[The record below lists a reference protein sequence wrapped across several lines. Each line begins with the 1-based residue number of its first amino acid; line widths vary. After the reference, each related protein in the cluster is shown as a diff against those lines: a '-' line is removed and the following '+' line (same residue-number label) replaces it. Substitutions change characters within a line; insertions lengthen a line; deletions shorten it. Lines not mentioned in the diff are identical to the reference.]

1 MEQIERGWPETID
14 EVPNCL
20 RPFFTFAD
28 ELSIS
33 CGLVFKGHRIV
44 VPHPV
49 RQYFL
54 DRLHSVHIGINGCLR
69 RARETVYWP
78 GITTAIKRTVGAC
91 EICARHQQSHCKEPL
106 LPYTPPERP
115 WSRVGVDIFEFNN
128 HPYLCTVDYLTGFF
142 EVDKL
147 PSKAVT
153 NIVYCLRQHF
163 ARHGLP
169 LEVVSDNSPFASA
182 EFRHFAQQYDFTHI
196 TSSPRYPASNGRVEN
211 AIKTVKRLMI
221 KARESNSDPLLAL
234 LEWRNTPSEQLDSMS
249 PAELLFGRRTRTLLP
264 VADKLLDTPSSRDA
278 NIPLHKAKDRQS
290 HNYNRT
296 AKQRPPLSVGQTVR
310 VKYDERPQWRK
321 AEIDQVLP
329 HRSYV
334 VKFDDGTTRRRTSKH
349 VRFSAESPIIIADD
363 TDAQDAIN
371 FPAVVLPNVPPS
383 SVVPPRGAS
392 RATHNKNV
400 QSSAV
405 PVVTRS
411 GRVVR
416 RPARY
421 DN

>member
-1 MEQIERGWPETID
+1 M
-14 EVPNCL
+14 
-20 RPFFTFAD
+20 A
-28 ELSIS
+28 
-33 CGLVFKGHRIV
+33 K
-44 VPHPV
+44 
-49 RQYFL
+49 
-54 DRLHSVHIGINGCLR
+54 HSV
-69 RARETVYWP
+69 
-78 GITTAIKRTVGAC
+78 RT
-91 EICARHQQSHCKEPL
+91 I
-106 LPYTPPERP
+106 
-115 WSRVGVDIFEFNN
+115 
-128 HPYLCTVDYLTGFF
+128 
-142 EVDKL
+142 
-147 PSKAVT
+147 
-153 NIVYCLRQHF
+153 
-163 ARHGLP
+163 
-169 LEVVSDNSPFASA
+169 
-182 EFRHFAQQYDFTHI
+182 
-196 TSSPRYPASNGRVEN
+196 
-211 AIKTVKRLMI
+211 RLY
-221 KARESNSDPLLAL
+221 
-234 LEWRNTPSEQLDSMS
+234 MS

-278 NIPLHKAKDRQS
+278 NIALHKAKDRQS
-290 HNYNRT
+290 HYYNRT